1 MKLQVALDT
10 EAETALRVLAQI
22 HHLVDIVELGTPL
35 IFREGLSI
43 AKRIRTDYP
52 QTTILADLKIIDA
65 GETEALLAF
74 RAGVDIVTVLGVAP
88 DETIHGVIKAA
99 RRFQKQTMADMM
111 QVGDV
116 LARSRWLQEAG
127 VDYICVHL
135 AHDLQDQGKSPLSTL
150 QYLRNNLPQAQLTVA
165 GGIGLETIE
174 KLKPLSPAII
184 IVGKAITLAS
194 KPAKV
199 AHSIHKMIVN
209 G

>member
-1 MKLQVALDT
+1 VKLQVALDT

-43 AKRIRTDYP
+43 AKRVRTDFP
-52 QTTILADLKIIDA
+52 QTTLLADLKIIDA

-74 RAGVDIVTVLGVAP
+74 QAGVDIVTVLGVAP
-88 DETIHGVIKAA
+88 DETILGVIRAA

-111 QVGDV
+111 QVEDV

-135 AHDLQDQGKSPLSTL
+135 AHDLQSQGKSPLSTL
-150 QYLRNNLPQAQLTVA
+150 QYLHNNLPQARLTVA

-174 KLKPLSPAII
+174 KLKPLSPAVI

-194 KPAKV
+194 EPAKV
-199 AHSIHKMIVN
+199 ARSIRKMIDN